1 MRPSPKLS
9 WARRASIM
17 DNSLGGCRRA
27 GLLFLLPLSSQLF
40 AVEGGQGATDL
51 PKRSPGLLRPTSGLG
66 VLRRDVQRA
75 TLSIAAVGDIQVRS
89 MQALGIALAD
99 AVRIA
104 ATTGG
109 LRQPALD
116 HGFGGLEESLKEPLL
131 PTHHFLLCFAAS
143 ISVSREK

>member
-1 MRPSPKLS
+1 
-9 WARRASIM
+9 M

-51 PKRSPGLLRPTSGLG
+51 PKSGPGLLSPTSGLG

-75 TLSIAAVGDIQVRS
+75 TLSVAAVGDIQVRS

-99 AVRIA
+99 AVWIA
-104 ATTGG
+104 ATAGG

-116 HGFGGLEESLKEPLL
+116 GIRWPGGVVEGAALAYSSFNIKIRRSGFGVKGKL
-131 PTHHFLLCFAAS
+131 T
-143 ISVSREK
+143 